1 MENLLVA
8 LLNSTQDSQKIKFKG
23 NTVIKVNEIYTF
35 KLTSGEEVVAKVLKI
50 EGDLISLHDPVSVAP
65 GPQGLG
71 LMASMF
77 TADPKADAVLNTNN
91 VTIYAPTD
99 ASVKSKYIE
108 ATTGLVVPDK
118 KLILG

>member
-1 MENLLVA
+1 M
-8 LLNSTQDSQKIKFKG
+8 TIKIG
-23 NTVIKVNEIYTF
+23 EIYTF

-50 EGDLISLHDPVSVAP
+50 DGDLISLHDPVSVAP

-77 TADPKADAVLNTNN
+77 TADPKADAVLNVTN

-99 ASVKSKYIE
+99 SSVKAKYIE